1 MFNCFQ
7 TCWYDAGIFFRLQTI
22 LKKNSDNFVTDIS
35 KVRLLEKDEQN
46 RLDLYYIEAVR
57 KGNVQ
62 AFSYLVEKYRKL
74 VYTLALKLLKRP
86 EDAEELAQDT
96 FIKAFQKIDTYEGK
110 SKFSTWLYSITYN
123 ACISELRKRRIQFS
137 SLDDQR
143 ISDQDE
149 MKMNDYYRETKKED
163 QEKYLNLA
171 LSKLPEDDQV
181 LVTLYYYESQ
191 SMDEISEITGL
202 TVSNIKVKI
211 HRARK
216 KMYSLLHEMLNEE
229 IYSLL

>member
-1 MFNCFQ
+1 M
-7 TCWYDAGIFFRLQTI
+7 T
-22 LKKNSDNFVTDIS
+22 
-35 KVRLLEKDEQN
+35 KVD
-46 RLDLYYIEAVR
+46 DLYYIEAVR

-62 AFSYLVEKYRKL
+62 AFSFLVEKYQKL
-74 VYTLALKLLKRP
+74 VYTLALKLLKKP
-86 EDAEELAQDT
+86 EDAEEMAQDT
-96 FIKAFQKIDTYEGK
+96 FIKAYQKLDSYEGK

-123 ACISELRKRRIQFS
+123 ACISELRKRRIEFK
-137 SLDDQR
+137 SLDDRQ

-149 MKMNDYYRETKKED
+149 QKMHDYYRETKKED

-171 LSKLPEDDQV
+171 LEKLPEDDQV

-191 SMDEISEITGL
+191 SMDEISVITGL

-216 KMYSLLHEMLNEE
+216 RMYSLLQEMLQEE
-229 IYSLL
+229 VYSLL

>member
-1 MFNCFQ
+1 MNK
-7 TCWYDAGIFFRLQTI
+7 T
-22 LKKNSDNFVTDIS
+22 
-35 KVRLLEKDEQN
+35 E
-46 RLDLYYIEAVR
+46 DLYYIEAVR

-62 AFSYLVEKYRKL
+62 AFSVLVEKYQKL
-74 VYTLALKLLKRP
+74 VYTLALKLLKKP
-86 EDAEELAQDT
+86 EDAEEMAQDT
-96 FIKAFQKIDTYEGK
+96 FIKAFQKIDSYEAK

-123 ACISELRKRRIQFS
+123 ACISELRKRRIEFK
-137 SLDDQR
+137 SLDDTR
-143 ISDQDE
+143 ISDHDE
-149 MKMNDYYRETKKED
+149 MKMHDYYREVKKED

-171 LSKLPEDDQV
+171 LEKLPEDDQV

-191 SMDEISEITGL
+191 SMDEISTITGL

-216 KMYSLLHEMLNEE
+216 KMHEILHEMLHEE

>member
-1 MFNCFQ
+1 M
-7 TCWYDAGIFFRLQTI
+7 
-22 LKKNSDNFVTDIS
+22 KKVNKTED
-35 KVRLLEKDEQN
+35 Q
-46 RLDLYYIEAVR
+46 YYIEAVR

-62 AFSYLVEKYRKL
+62 AFSYLVEKYQKL

-96 FIKAFQKIDTYEGK
+96 FIKAYQKLDTYEGK

-123 ACISELRKRRIQFS
+123 AGISELRKRRIDFK
-137 SLDDQR
+137 SLEDQR
-143 ISDQDE
+143 FSDQDE
-149 MKMNDYYRETKKED
+149 MKMHDYYSETKKED

-171 LSKLPEDDQV
+171 LGKLPEDDQV
-181 LVTLYYYESQ
+181 LVTLYYYENQ
-191 SMDEISEITGL
+191 SMDDISEITGL

-229 IYSLL
+229 VYSLL

>member
-1 MFNCFQ
+1 M
-7 TCWYDAGIFFRLQTI
+7 
-22 LKKNSDNFVTDIS
+22 
-35 KVRLLEKDEQN
+35 
-46 RLDLYYIEAVR
+46 
-57 KGNVQ
+57 
-62 AFSYLVEKYRKL
+62 
-74 VYTLALKLLKRP
+74 ALKLLKRP

>member
-1 MFNCFQ
+1 MN
-7 TCWYDAGIFFRLQTI
+7 
-22 LKKNSDNFVTDIS
+22 KTDDI
-35 KVRLLEKDEQN
+35 
-46 RLDLYYIEAVR
+46 YYIEAVR

-62 AFSYLVEKYRKL
+62 AFSFLVEKYQKL
-74 VYTLALKLLKRP
+74 VYTLALKLLKKP
-86 EDAEELAQDT
+86 EEAEEMAQDT
-96 FIKAFQKIDTYEGK
+96 FIKAFQKLDSYEGK

-123 ACISELRKRRIQFS
+123 ACISELRKRRIEFK
-137 SLDDQR
+137 SLDDRQ

-149 MKMNDYYRETKKED
+149 QKMHDYYRETRKED

-171 LSKLPEDDQV
+171 LAKLPEDDQV

-191 SMDEISEITGL
+191 SMDEISQITGL

-216 KMYSLLHEMLNEE
+216 RMYILLHEMLKEE
-229 IYSLL
+229 VYSLM

>member
-1 MFNCFQ
+1 MMKQ
-7 TCWYDAGIFFRLQTI
+7 TD
-22 LKKNSDNFVTDIS
+22 
-35 KVRLLEKDEQN
+35 
-46 RLDLYYIEAVR
+46 DLYYIEALK

-62 AFSYLVEKYRKL
+62 AFSVLVEKYQNM
-74 VYTLALKLLKRP
+74 VYSLALKLLKKP
-86 EDAEELAQDT
+86 EEAEELAQDT
-96 FIKAFQKIDTYEGK
+96 FVKAYQKIDSYEGK

-123 ACISELRKRRIQFS
+123 ACISELRKRRVEFA
-137 SLDDQR
+137 SLDDRQ

-149 MKMNDYYRETKKED
+149 MKMHDYYRETKKED

-171 LSKLPEDDQV
+171 LAKLPDDDQV
-181 LVTLYYYESQ
+181 LVTLYYYENQ
-191 SMDEISEITGL
+191 SMDEISLITGL

-216 KMYSLLHEMLNEE
+216 RMYGLLHEMLNEE

>member
-1 MFNCFQ
+1 MNK
-7 TCWYDAGIFFRLQTI
+7 T
-22 LKKNSDNFVTDIS
+22 
-35 KVRLLEKDEQN
+35 E
-46 RLDLYYIEAVR
+46 DLYYIEAVR

-62 AFSYLVEKYRKL
+62 AFSYLVEKYQKL

-96 FIKAFQKIDTYEGK
+96 FIKAYQKLDSYEGK

-123 ACISELRKRRIQFS
+123 AGISELRKRRIEFK
-137 SLDDQR
+137 SLEDQKF
-143 ISDQDE
+143 SDQDE
-149 MKMNDYYRETKKED
+149 MKMHDYYSETKKED

-171 LSKLPEDDQV
+171 LGKLPEDDQV

-191 SMDEISEITGL
+191 SMDDISEITGL

-229 IYSLL
+229 VYSLL

>member
-1 MFNCFQ
+1 MNK
-7 TCWYDAGIFFRLQTI
+7 T
-22 LKKNSDNFVTDIS
+22 
-35 KVRLLEKDEQN
+35 E
-46 RLDLYYIEAVR
+46 DLYYIEAVR
-57 KGNVQ
+57 KGNIQ
-62 AFSYLVEKYRKL
+62 AFSVLVEKYRKM

-86 EDAEELAQDT
+86 EDAEEMAQDT
-96 FIKAFQKIDTYEGK
+96 FIKAFQKLDSYERK

-123 ACISELRKRRIQFS
+123 ACISELRKRRIDFK

-149 MKMNDYYRETKKED
+149 MKMHDFYSESKKED

-181 LVTLYYYESQ
+181 LVTLYYYEDQ

-211 HRARK
+211 YRARK

>member
-1 MFNCFQ
+1 M
-7 TCWYDAGIFFRLQTI
+7 D
-22 LKKNSDNFVTDIS
+22 KKED
-35 KVRLLEKDEQN
+35 Q
-46 RLDLYYIEAVR
+46 YYIEAVR

-62 AFSYLVEKYRKL
+62 AFSFLVEKYQKL
-74 VYTLALKLLKRP
+74 IYTLALKLLKRP
-86 EDAEELAQDT
+86 EDAEEMAQDT
-96 FIKAFQKIDTYEGK
+96 FIKAYQKLDTYEGK

-123 ACISELRKRRIQFS
+123 ACISELRKRRIEFKS
-137 SLDDQR
+137 IEDQR
-143 ISDQDE
+143 ITEQDE
-149 MKMNDYYRETKKED
+149 MKMYDYYREAKKED

-171 LSKLPEDDQV
+171 LGKLPEDDQV
-181 LVTLYYYESQ
+181 LVTLYYYENQ

>member
-1 MFNCFQ
+1 VNK
-7 TCWYDAGIFFRLQTI
+7 T
-22 LKKNSDNFVTDIS
+22 
-35 KVRLLEKDEQN
+35 E
-46 RLDLYYIEAVR
+46 DLYYIEAVR
-57 KGNVQ
+57 KGNIQ
-62 AFSYLVEKYRKL
+62 AFSYLVEKYQKL

-96 FIKAFQKIDTYEGK
+96 FIKAYQKLDTYEGK

-123 ACISELRKRRIQFS
+123 AGISELRKRRIEFK
-137 SLDDQR
+137 SLEEQKF
-143 ISDQDE
+143 SDQDE
-149 MKMNDYYRETKKED
+149 MKMHDYYSETKKED

-171 LSKLPEDDQV
+171 LGKLPEDDQV
-181 LVTLYYYESQ
+181 LVTLYYYENQ
-191 SMDEISEITGL
+191 SMDDISEITGL

-229 IYSLL
+229 VYSLL

>member
-1 MFNCFQ
+1 MNK
-7 TCWYDAGIFFRLQTI
+7 TEDIF
-22 LKKNSDNFVTDIS
+22 
-35 KVRLLEKDEQN
+35 
-46 RLDLYYIEAVR
+46 YIEAVR
-57 KGNVQ
+57 KGNVS
-62 AFSYLVEKYRKL
+62 AFSVLVERYQDM
-74 VYTLALKLLKRP
+74 VYSLALKLLKNT

-96 FIKAFQKIDTYEGK
+96 FIKAFQKLDMYEGK

-137 SLDDQR
+137 SLEEQR
-143 ISDQDE
+143 FSDQDE
-149 MKMNDYYRETKKED
+149 MRIHSYFSETKKED

-181 LVTLYYYESQ
+181 LVTLYYYENQ
-191 SMDEISEITGL
+191 SMDDISVITGL

-216 KMYSLLHEMLNEE
+216 KMYELLHELLKEE
-229 IYSLL
+229 MYSLL